1 MHPGELL
8 DEVGAMAVNV
18 AVTAQRRGQVSVAG
32 PLNLV
37 FDDLA
42 SNTPE
47 QLNFTVAFPVDGTP
61 VPQAGYQT
69 RQVPEQ
75 QVLSLDFDRT
85 QHSVESA
92 WRALYSAAYT
102 QGLKPAQSGYVVI
115 DNRGVR
121 RVSYQLVV
129 TDQYTE

>member
-1 MHPGELL
+1 M
-8 DEVGAMAVNV
+8 
-18 AVTAQRRGQVSVAG
+18 
-32 PLNLV
+32 

-61 VPQAGYQT
+61 VPQAGYVT

-102 QGLKPAQSGYVVI
+102 QGLKLSKVDTLSSTIEAYVESAI
-115 DNRGVR
+115 NWW
-121 RVSYQLVV
+121 
-129 TDQYTE
+129 